1 MLNVFVS
8 GHTALCRVVARH
20 GPFVMEVEGL
30 GQHKWAIK
38 GIDSGLQAARE
49 AERLCKL
56 QGHPLIVPLH
66 SMFAEGDRL
75 YLQMPFYK
83 NGNLLTWFEQL
94 KVQLKEPV
102 MCCIVLPICLFNNHG
117 NLEAGVQDDGT
128 QGSF

>member
-1 MLNVFVS
+1 MFCSV
-8 GHTALCRVVARH
+8 CRLITRH

-30 GQHKWAIK
+30 GQQKWAIK

-49 AERLCKL
+49 AERLRKL

-83 NGNLLTWFEQL
+83 NGNLRTWFEQL
-94 KVQLKEPV
+94 KVLQRV
-102 MCCIVLPICLFNNHG
+102 MCL
-117 NLEAGVQDDGT
+117 VQYRRSGKVGCV
-128 QGSF
+128 QC